1 MRLLLA
7 AATLTLLVDPHAQE
21 RRGSVSTVVVNP
33 ADENGTVQFAIRG
46 TNPCGAVEVNF
57 GDGTRVASYPIRQLP
72 VTIAHDY
79 PKVGTY
85 NATVRGAGG
94 NCDGAVKTTVRVTR
108 AVDKPWNPPAEPAA
122 PQTSG
127 SIRFAGMDRNND
139 GVITRAEWRGSAQS
153 FAVHDWNRDGR
164 LSGDEVR
171 AGASWPP
178 DRSTN
183 DASWLRA
190 WTREQFTTLD
200 RNGDGRVT
208 RSEWGKFDL
217 EDFVRAD
224 RNGDNQLGLDE
235 FLLGADVDDDRGDR
249 FDYLDLDGNNR
260 IDRTEWHGTASAF
273 QWLDRNGDGYLNRV
287 EAMASDDVGMGAR
300 TGTRLAPRAI
310 VVGAQSDW
318 VDTGIALRVNDIID
332 IAATG
337 RIFYD
342 SGRDRFADP
351 NGAAGR
357 PATAAAPIPYR
368 DIGALV
374 GKIGNGEPFEVG
386 ASLTNFRAGN
396 AGRLMLRV
404 NDDVLKDNSG
414 QFNVT
419 VTVTR
424 R

>member
-7 AATLTLLVDPHAQE
+7 AAALTLFVAPQAQE
-21 RRGSVSTVVVNP
+21 RRGAVSTVVVGA

-46 TNPCGAVEVNF
+46 TNPCGALEVDF
-57 GDGTRVASYPIRQLP
+57 GDGTRVATYPIRQFP

-94 NCDGAVKTTVRVTR
+94 YCGGAVKTTVRVAR
-108 AVDKPWNPPAEPAA
+108 AAATPWSVPPAQE
-122 PQTSG
+122 PQTSA
-127 SIRFAGMDRNND
+127 SMRFAGMDRNND

-171 AGASWPP
+171 TGASWPA
-178 DRSTN
+178 DRATN
-183 DASWLRA
+183 DATWLRS

-200 RNGDGRVT
+200 RNGDGHLT
-208 RSEWGKFDL
+208 RNEWGKFDL

-224 RNGDNQLGLDE
+224 RNGDNLLGLNE

-260 IDRTEWHGTASAF
+260 LDRTEWHGTASAF
-273 QWLDRNGDGYLNRV
+273 QWLDRNGDGYLSRV
-287 EAMASDDVGMGAR
+287 EAMAADDAGMGSR

-318 VDTGIALRVNDIID
+318 VDTGINLRVNDIID
-332 IAATG
+332 VTATG

-351 NGAAGR
+351 NGAPGR
-357 PATAAAPIPYR
+357 PATEGAPIPYR
-368 DIGALV
+368 DIGALI
-374 GKIGNGEPFEVG
+374 GKIGYGAPFEVG
-386 ASLTNFRAGN
+386 ASLTGFRA
-396 AGRLMLRV
+396 ATSGRLMLRV

-414 QFNVT
+414 QFNAS